1 MFDNYQYYFNKAI
14 TTKSNIEML
23 EHQYKESLNEIKLT
37 GDELKELIKKEKNY
51 EYAVD
56 LMKKIIEGMSKS
68 QISHLENLI
77 NSALETIFFDRQ
89 YSVEL
94 VITEL
99 RNTNNLQIILNEV
112 LDDGSVIKTKLDDN
126 GFGVKSV
133 IGFILQVYF
142 ILYHHEYPILFLDE
156 AFTQLSKQYLPYLKS
171 LISDLAD
178 KYGFIFVLITHDTD
192 IMSLS
197 DRTYL
202 VNQGKVTLYNELGG
216 INEN

>member
-68 QISHLENLI
+68 QINHLESLI

>member
-23 EHQYKESLNEIKLT
+23 EHQYKESLNEINLT
-37 GDELKELIKKEKNY
+37 GEELKNLIKKEKNY

-68 QISHLENLI
+68 QINHLENII